1 MKTKQLQLARALDLP
16 TRQETLNRDHSVQQF
31 WASNDDLISD
41 AWKEWEASEVD
52 ASTFTLDD
60 SLLDKNLREA
70 VQQAWENPSKE
81 HLVKALLEEVA
92 PDVFQFQFFDPERLT
107 VLRGYL
113 DQVWDSNIP
122 MRPIAR
128 LLFPEIT
135 GYDTQTFGFSIY
147 YDPSTD
153 ASIRPHT
160 DASAVTLNIN
170 LNLPGEEFTGSEL
183 DFYDLVTGKVT
194 QLSFKP
200 GIAMIHRGSVAHAAK
215 PITSGDRTNFVL
227 WLFGDRGRLPAQGAQ
242 RPVIDATKR
251 WTTPVTTPD
260 GYAPF

>member
-1 MKTKQLQLARALDLP
+1 M
-16 TRQETLNRDHSVQQF
+16 
-31 WASNDDLISD
+31 
-41 AWKEWEASEVD
+41 
-52 ASTFTLDD
+52 
-60 SLLDKNLREA
+60 
-70 VQQAWENPSKE
+70 
-81 HLVKALLEEVA
+81 
-92 PDVFQFQFFDPERLT
+92 
-107 VLRGYL
+107 
-113 DQVWDSNIP
+113 
-122 MRPIAR
+122 
-128 LLFPEIT
+128 